1 MIDRKAGRNGINGM
15 QYLCDANSGI
25 CISPEIIVEAQPP
38 QSYPSFD
45 LEAFLAAWM
54 EEFGE
59 RPVRISALLHRACS
73 ANSLAKALGFP
84 VPSAQSLGRLLAA
97 RKGRRAGCG
106 LELVRCESRHDNCA
120 LWQVRSG
127 TRLAADLDAAS
138 PDYQACL

>member
-1 MIDRKAGRNGINGM
+1 MIAHDTGNDGIDGM
-15 QYLCDANSGI
+15 HYLGDANSGI
-25 CISPEIIVEAQPP
+25 CISPEIVVGAQPP

-45 LEAFLAAWM
+45 LEAFLAAWAV
-54 EEFGE
+54 EFGE

-73 ANSLAKALGFP
+73 ADSLAKALGSP

-106 LELVRCESRHDNCA
+106 LELVRSESRHDNCA

-127 TRLAADLDAAS
+127 TRLAADLDAGS
-138 PDYQACL
+138 PDYQA